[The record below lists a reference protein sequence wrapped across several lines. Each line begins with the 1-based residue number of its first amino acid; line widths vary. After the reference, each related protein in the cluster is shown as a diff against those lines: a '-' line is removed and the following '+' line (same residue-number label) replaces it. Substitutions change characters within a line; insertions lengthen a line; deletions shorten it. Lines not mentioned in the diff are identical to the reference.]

1 MVNTLKLK
9 AAITEAGY
17 TQSTL
22 ANELK
27 ISPTTLSLKVIGK
40 AKFDIDEATKI
51 CQILGIADGEKRADI
66 FLHQPSLKGDKA

>member
-22 ANELK
+22 AKQLEM
-27 ISPTTLSLKVIGK
+27 SPTTLSSKVIGK
-40 AKFDIDEATKI
+40 SKFDIEEATKI
-51 CQILGIADGEKRADI
+51 CQILGINDGAMKAAI
-66 FLHQPSLKGDKA
+66 FLQ